1 MAVTIA
7 VTMEIPP
14 DAFTSWLRE
23 RGVTPPPQAREPC
36 WFGLGLVLVWFGLVW
51 YWFGL
56 VFGLVWFGWIGL
68 VWFGL
73 VWFLV
78 WAAEQRSRRCGD
90 DCDCDCVMPQMLSM
104 VKWLKQR
111 RGKKKKRSHG
121 SVI

>member
-56 VFGLVWFGWIGL
+56 VIGL

-73 VWFLV
+73 VWFWSGQQNNGRGGV
-78 WAAEQRSRRCGD
+78 VTTATVTVSCRRC
-90 DCDCDCVMPQMLSM
+90 
-104 VKWLKQR
+104 
-111 RGKKKKRSHG
+111 
-121 SVI
+121 

>member
-36 WFGLGLVLVWFGLVW
+36 WFGLGLVLVWFGLGWFGIGLVW
-51 YWFGL
+51 FLVWFGL
-56 VFGLVWFGWIGL
+56 VGL

-73 VWFLV
+73 VWFGFWSGQQNNGRGGV
-78 WAAEQRSRRCGD
+78 VTTATVTVSCRRC
-90 DCDCDCVMPQMLSM
+90 
-104 VKWLKQR
+104 
-111 RGKKKKRSHG
+111 
-121 SVI
+121 